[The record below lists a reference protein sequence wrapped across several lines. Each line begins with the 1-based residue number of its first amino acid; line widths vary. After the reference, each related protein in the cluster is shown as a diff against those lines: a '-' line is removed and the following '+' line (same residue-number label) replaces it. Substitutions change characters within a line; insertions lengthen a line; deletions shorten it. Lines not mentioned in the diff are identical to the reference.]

1 VVSSKIF
8 QTGREQSAATKKNKF
23 ATKGKTMKRTL
34 LLSFLLIFVF
44 SYPQKILR
52 NPKKPLSKNPG
63 RVLKL
68 VEVMRINGEGDG
80 YYYSGANKLK
90 IDNSGNIYISDFWSS
105 RTRSH
110 FLKFSP
116 DGKFLKDL
124 YKQGEGPGEIQSGFD
139 FAFTE
144 SEIYVYDNMKR
155 KIIVIDKDGKFIT
168 EFKTK
173 SESFNAFIGIF
184 KDWLVFLRKDY
195 PFERKTSRLYN
206 VKNVIVFVSKDGQ
219 IEKDFYTFSNKE
231 FYISLAQGGGSM
243 SWDPFILVKGND
255 KLFVC
260 SSREYLIEVLDLES
274 GKIISRFRRK
284 YPHVKHIKQKWEETF
299 ISKYNA
305 PKKKFDSDIEDLL
318 YDRDFLWIKTST
330 KDELKGYLYD
340 FYDSEG
346 RFLDSFY
353 IKARLVRID
362 SNYLYT
368 SEYDQNH
375 LPYVVKYK
383 IETFD

>member
-1 VVSSKIF
+1 MKKI
-8 QTGREQSAATKKNKF
+8 G
-23 ATKGKTMKRTL
+23 
-34 LLSFLLIFVF
+34 LLSFVLIFVAL
-44 SYPQKILR
+44 YPQKIIH
-52 NPKKPLSKNPG
+52 NPRAPLSKNAG

-90 IDNSGNIYISDFWSS
+90 IDKSGNIYISDFWSS

-124 YKQGEGPGEIQSGFD
+124 YKQGEGPGEIQSGFG
-139 FAFTE
+139 FVFSE
-144 SEIYVYDNMKR
+144 SEIYVYDYTKR
-155 KIIVIDKDGKFIT
+155 KIIVMDADGKFIT

-173 SESFNAFIGIF
+173 SESFNDFIGIF
-184 KDWLVFLRKDY
+184 KEWLIFWRKDRPY
-195 PFERKTSRLYN
+195 ERKKSRLYD

-219 IEKDFYTFSNKE
+219 VEKDFCTFSNKE
-231 FYISLAQGGGSM
+231 FFISLAQGGGGM
-243 SWDPFILVKGND
+243 SWDPFISVIGND
-255 KLFVC
+255 KLYVC
-260 SSREYLIEVLDLES
+260 SSRDYLIEVLDLES
-274 GKIISRFRRK
+274 GKIISKFKRE
-284 YPHVKHIKQKWEETF
+284 YPHIKHEKQEWEKSF

-318 YDRDFLWIKTST
+318 YDGGFLWVRTST
-330 KDELKGYLYD
+330 KDDLKGYLYD
-340 FYDSEG
+340 LYDRDG

-353 IKARLVRID
+353 IKARLLRID
-362 SNYLYT
+362 NNYLYT
-368 SEYDQNH
+368 SEYDQDH

-383 IETFD
+383 IELFD

>member
-1 VVSSKIF
+1 VVSSKII
-8 QTGREQSAATKKNKF
+8 QTGREQSHAAIRSKF
-23 ATKGKTMKRTL
+23 ATKGEAMKRTL
-34 LLSFLLIFVF
+34 LFSFLLIFVF

-52 NPKKPLSKNPG
+52 NPRTPLSKNAG

-80 YYYSGANKLK
+80 YYYNGANTLQ

-105 RTRSH
+105 RQRSH

-124 YKQGEGPGEIQSGFD
+124 YKQGEGPGEIQSAFD

-144 SEIYVYDNMKR
+144 SEIYVYDYMKR
-155 KIIVIDKDGKFIT
+155 KIIVMDKDGKFIT

-173 SESFNAFIGIF
+173 SESFNGLIGIF
-184 KDWLVFLRKDY
+184 KDWLVFWRKDY
-195 PFERKTSRLYN
+195 PYERKTSRLYD
-206 VKNVIVFVSKDGQ
+206 VRNVIIFVSKDGQ
-219 IEKDFYTFSNKE
+219 REKDFYTFSNKE
-231 FYISLAQGGGSM
+231 FLISLAQGLGM
-243 SWDPFILVKGND
+243 MNWDPFISVIGNG
-255 KLFVC
+255 KLYVC
-260 SSREYLIEVLDLES
+260 SSKDYLIEVLDFES
-274 GKIISRFRRK
+274 GKIISRFKREYSR
-284 YPHVKHIKQKWEETF
+284 VKHEKRKWEETF

-318 YDRDFLWIKTST
+318 YDRGFLWVKTST

-340 FYDSEG
+340 LYESEG

-353 IKARLVRID
+353 RFFRV
-362 SNYLYT
+362 SCG
-368 SEYDQNH
+368 
-375 LPYVVKYK
+375 
-383 IETFD
+383 